1 MEQSNLDEDDDDD
14 EENDG
19 LLTTTNNTFSDI
31 TIFDRIK
38 ADFEQFEQTDFK
50 LLTTGKLYA
59 RRWKQTTDTVEP
71 LYSGHLLDFPKVSTI
86 QRCPL

>member
-1 MEQSNLDEDDDDD
+1 MEQSNSDEDDDDD

-50 LLTTGKLYA
+50 
-59 RRWKQTTDTVEP
+59 
-71 LYSGHLLDFPKVSTI
+71 
-86 QRCPL
+86 